1 MPTALHIAVPPSQ
14 PRQGVGARLVR
25 RLGGAVRTVIV
36 RGITLAG
43 ALRRP
48 ATSQTSHHRTAAQD
62 PQAPAPR
69 RLSAPHRPRPP
80 STSTS
85 PAPRA
90 WAAKQT
96 KACPGLDRGS
106 PAKRAGEGAAPLPP
120 PWLAHLLAARRQRC
134 PAATSRPTCLN
145 RGDIHFTPQ
154 AFPQLNAKACA
165 VLNTPLKDCDP
176 KTLKL
181 LVSAFTQHI
190 NQVMS
195 PEAGIADRA
204 AAFPNLLHRL
214 NAALAHTNADAS
226 LSITPQAA
234 AATPTDAMPDA
245 PIASPQ
251 PPPTAPTTQWTNHA
265 PRLSLLPLSGP
276 PASDPP
282 ADPAITVTASQT
294 TPDIAAPSAPAVHVS
309 RSLSTPGR
317 SFQYHTQPFAR
328 LHRHP
333 ARSPRHGRPMGPT
346 FTGRHLPP
354 VSARQCRP
362 KNVILYRRYAASTGP
377 PRGIA
382 RRILGACPRQ

>member
-1 MPTALHIAVPPSQ
+1 MPTALHIAGLPSQ
-14 PRQGVGARLVR
+14 PPQGVGARLVR
-25 RLGGAVRTVIV
+25 RLGGAVRSAVV
-36 RGITLAG
+36 SAITLAG

-48 ATSQTSHHRTAAQD
+48 AVPKTGRHRTAAQD
-62 PQAPAPR
+62 PQAPA
-69 RLSAPHRPRPP
+69 LSRVHVPHRPRTP

-85 PAPRA
+85 AAPRA

-96 KACPGLDRGS
+96 KA

-134 PAATSRPTCLN
+134 PAATSRPACLSQ
-145 RGDIHFTPQ
+145 GDIHFTPQ
-154 AFPQLNAKACA
+154 AFPQLSAKACA
-165 VLNTPLKDCDP
+165 ILNTPLKDCDP

-181 LVSAFTQHI
+181 LVSAFTQHVT
-190 NQVMS
+190 QVMS
-195 PEAGIADRA
+195 PEAGVADRA

-214 NAALAHTNADAS
+214 NAALADTNTDAS

-282 ADPAITVTASQT
+282 AEAT
-294 TPDIAAPSAPAVHVS
+294 IAAAAPQTPPDTAAPCATVRHRS
-309 RSLSTPGR
+309 RSFR
-317 SFQYHTQPFAR
+317 SDTQSFAR
-328 LHRHP
+328 QRRRHFRCRP
-333 ARSPRHGRPMGPT
+333 LFPRAVRN
-346 FTGRHLPP
+346 RLQCLPP
-354 VSARQCRP
+354 S
-362 KNVILYRRYAASTGP
+362 RRLCYAACTGP
-377 PRGIA
+377 P
-382 RRILGACPRQ
+382 